1 MLCIIKDISKINLR
15 ASPPQLHSNT
25 KFIQLYRRQT
35 MLVSEATYYFTNLVS
50 AKTFILDLNAKSL
63 SMEET
68 EFEKTSATSNDRKSF
83 EEQRGIG
90 PSHRIY
96 GNNTITSGELQ
107 TPKIVGTDTTG
118 DVEKL
123 LSVCKDVVR
132 KYTNLC
138 RAARHVSMAKTVAP
152 IPHFEGNNIS
162 FKQPAIRTS
171 ASTDS
176 KREE

>member
-1 MLCIIKDISKINLR
+1 
-15 ASPPQLHSNT
+15 
-25 KFIQLYRRQT
+25 
-35 MLVSEATYYFTNLVS
+35 MLVSEAAYYFTNLVS

-68 EFEKTSATSNDRKSF
+68 EFEK
-83 EEQRGIG
+83 
-90 PSHRIY
+90 RI
-96 GNNTITSGELQ
+96 
-107 TPKIVGTDTTG
+107 KVVGTDTTG